1 MWYGDFKK
9 VGCKR
14 WLVYIFF
21 FIGLALS
28 AQEQKFQK
36 ITSGN
41 FENLYRLNDSL
52 YRSEQPSK
60 KGFKDLEA
68 LDVKTVIN
76 LRRWD
81 KNRRKADGTELQLV
95 NLPLKAGKLTEDQII
110 MALKAIQVA
119 ESPVLI
125 HCWHGSDR
133 TGAVIAAYRIIFEDW
148 TKEKAIEELRYGYF
162 GYHEKMYPN
171 IVTLLQNLN
180 VGHIKEDLGL

>member
-1 MWYGDFKK
+1 M
-9 VGCKR
+9 
-14 WLVYIFF
+14 
-21 FIGLALS
+21 
-28 AQEQKFQK
+28 
-36 ITSGN
+36 
-41 FENLYRLNDSL
+41 NDSL
-52 YRSEQPSK
+52 YRSEQPSR

-148 TKEKAIEELRYGYF
+148 TKENAIEELRYGYF

>member
-1 MWYGDFKK
+1 M
-9 VGCKR
+9 
-14 WLVYIFF
+14 
-21 FIGLALS
+21 
-28 AQEQKFQK
+28 
-36 ITSGN
+36 
-41 FENLYRLNDSL
+41 NDSL

>member
-1 MWYGDFKK
+1 M
-9 VGCKR
+9 
-14 WLVYIFF
+14 
-21 FIGLALS
+21 
-28 AQEQKFQK
+28 
-36 ITSGN
+36 
-41 FENLYRLNDSL
+41 NDSL

-60 KGFKDLEA
+60 KGFKNLEA

-81 KNRRKADGTELQLV
+81 KNWRKADGTELQLV